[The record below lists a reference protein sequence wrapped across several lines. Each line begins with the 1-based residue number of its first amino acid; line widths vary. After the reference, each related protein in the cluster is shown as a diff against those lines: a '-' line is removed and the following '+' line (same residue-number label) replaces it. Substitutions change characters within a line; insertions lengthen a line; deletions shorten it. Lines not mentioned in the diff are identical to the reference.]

1 MTLPASGSDQP
12 WEGNLW
18 CTPGTKTY
26 VFFNMGEMIPPPYQ
40 WRDYKGALHQARDQV
55 KDHLMNNQDGSI
67 PDKGYWSTQPAG
79 TNIKISVINAKGQL
93 TYGILGSALTGLSQ
107 FIDVGYN
114 HDRNP
119 IVFQVNDGAWG
130 EVGIGYVGM
139 VDPTDAS
146 CTYSQGGGKRWD
158 CADVIAGK
166 VIE

>member
-1 MTLPASGSDQP
+1 MPVSTEP

-26 VFFNMGEMIPPPYQ
+26 VFFNLGQMIPRPYQ
-40 WRDYKGALHQARDQV
+40 WRDYRGALHQAVAQV
-55 KDHLMNNQDGSI
+55 KEYLTNNGDGWI

-107 FIDVGYN
+107 FVDVGYDHN
-114 HDRNP
+114 GNP
-119 IVFQVNDGAWG
+119 IVFQVNDGEWG

-139 VDPTDAS
+139 VNPDDKT
-146 CTYSQGGGKRWD
+146 CTYSQSGLKKGD

>member
-1 MTLPASGSDQP
+1 
-12 WEGNLW
+12 
-18 CTPGTKTY
+18 
-26 VFFNMGEMIPPPYQ
+26 
-40 WRDYKGALHQARDQV
+40 
-55 KDHLMNNQDGSI
+55 MNNQDGSI